1 MAGTERQAGEAVT
14 TDTVLSLEIPPRAEF
29 VAVAR
34 LVVSTAAKSR
44 RDLPE
49 DKVADLTL
57 ALSEACTNAIEAHD
71 AKDEADRVLVRV
83 DEDED
88 RLVVTVEDR
97 GPGFDPLELP
107 THPAVTD
114 PDRLNFERGLGIP
127 IIRNLVDEVTFTSND
142 GGTTVT
148 MVVNCPPSMGELAAE
163 DLIDLDALDLEAAW
177 DDEFTDG
184 ESTDGEFTDGE
195 LSDGAPG

>member
-1 MAGTERQAGEAVT
+1 MPE
-14 TDTVLSLEIPPRAEF
+14 TVLCLEIPPRAEF

-44 RDLPE
+44 RSLAD
-49 DKVADLTL
+49 DRVADLTL

-71 AKDEADRVLVRV
+71 AKDESDRVTVRV

-88 RLVVTVEDR
+88 RLVVTVADQ
-97 GPGFDPLELP
+97 GSGFDLMELP

-114 PDRLNFERGLGIP
+114 PERLNFERGLGIP
-127 IIRNLVDEVTFTSND
+127 IIRNLVDEVTFTSDD

-148 MVVNCPPSMGELAAE
+148 MVLHCPPSLGGLGPLEL
-163 DLIDLDALDLEAAW
+163 LDLDAVDLDAAW
-177 DDEFTDG
+177 DDAPEDAVPDDG
-184 ESTDGEFTDGE
+184 VPS
-195 LSDGAPG
+195 

>member
-1 MAGTERQAGEAVT
+1 MDGA

-44 RDLPE
+44 RALAD
-49 DKVADLTL
+49 DRVADLTL

-71 AKDEADRVLVRV
+71 AKDEADRVTVRV
-83 DEDED
+83 DEDDD

-97 GPGFDPLELP
+97 GPGFDLMELP
-107 THPAVTD
+107 AHPAVTD
-114 PDRLNFERGLGIP
+114 PERLNFERGLGIP
-127 IIRNLVDEVTFTSND
+127 IIRNLVDEVTFTSDD

-148 MVVNCPPSMGELAAE
+148 MVLRCPPSFGGMAPD
-163 DLIDLDALDLEAAW
+163 DLPDLDDVDLDAAW
-177 DDEFTDG
+177 DDEV
-184 ESTDGEFTDGE
+184 
-195 LSDGAPG
+195 AP

>member
-1 MAGTERQAGEAVT
+1 MAGLERPRRAGEAVT
-14 TDTVLSLEIPPRAEF
+14 TDTVLCLEIPPRAEF

-34 LVVSTAAKSR
+34 LVVSTAAKGR
-44 RDLPE
+44 RDLAE
-49 DKVADLTL
+49 DRVADLTL

-83 DEDED
+83 DEDDD

-107 THPAVTD
+107 AHPAVTD

-127 IIRNLVDEVTFTSND
+127 IIRNLVDEVTFTSDD

-148 MVVNCPPSMGELAAE
+148 MVVNCSPSMGDLSAE

-177 DDEFTDG
+177 DE
-184 ESTDGEFTDGE
+184 E
-195 LSDGAPG
+195 LPEDPPA

>member
-1 MAGTERQAGEAVT
+1 MDGTPE
-14 TDTVLSLEIPPRAEF
+14 TVLSLEIPPRAEF

-44 RDLPE
+44 RALAD
-49 DKVADLTL
+49 DRVADLTL

-71 AKDEADRVLVRV
+71 AKDEADRVSVRV
-83 DEDED
+83 DEDDD
-88 RLVVTVEDR
+88 RLVVTVADQ
-97 GPGFDPLELP
+97 GPGFDLMELS

-148 MVVNCPPSMGELAAE
+148 MVLRCPPAVGGIGPDELLE
-163 DLIDLDALDLEAAW
+163 LDAADLEAAW
-177 DDEFTDG
+177 DDEA
-184 ESTDGEFTDGE
+184 
-195 LSDGAPG
+195 AP

>member
-1 MAGTERQAGEAVT
+1 MTVSGPGGDAGLL
-14 TDTVLSLEIPPRAEF
+14 DTVLALEIPPRAEF

-44 RDLPE
+44 RALAE
-49 DKVADLTL
+49 DRVADLTL

-83 DEDED
+83 DEDDD

-107 THPAVTD
+107 AHPAVTD
-114 PDRLNFERGLGIP
+114 PERLNFERGLGIP
-127 IIRNLVDEVTFTSND
+127 IIRTLVDEVTFSSGD

-148 MVVNCPPSMGELAAE
+148 MVVRCPASLGGLVSE
-163 DLIDLDALDLEAAW
+163 DLLDLDAFDLEAAW
-177 DDEFTDG
+177 DEEDEG
-184 ESTDGEFTDGE
+184 S
-195 LSDGAPG
+195 S

>member
-1 MAGTERQAGEAVT
+1 MNATTE
-14 TDTVLSLEIPPRAEF
+14 TVLSLEIPPRAEF

-44 RDLPE
+44 RDLA
-49 DKVADLTL
+49 DDRVADLTL

-71 AKDEADRVLVRV
+71 AKDEADRVTVRV
-83 DEDED
+83 DEDDE

-97 GPGFDPLELP
+97 GPGFDLMELP

-114 PDRLNFERGLGIP
+114 PNRLNFERGLGIP
-127 IIRNLVDEVTFTSND
+127 IIRTLVDEVTFTSDD

-148 MVVNCPPSMGELAAE
+148 MVLLCAPSTAGLGPEELADLE
-163 DLIDLDALDLEAAW
+163 DVDLDAAW
-177 DDEFTDG
+177 DDEV
-184 ESTDGEFTDGE
+184 
-195 LSDGAPG
+195 AP

>member
-1 MAGTERQAGEAVT
+1 MDGSSE
-14 TDTVLSLEIPPRAEF
+14 TVLSLEIPPRAEF

-44 RDLPE
+44 RALAD
-49 DKVADLTL
+49 DRVADLTL

-71 AKDEADRVLVRV
+71 AKDQADRVTVRV
-83 DEDED
+83 DEDDE

-97 GPGFDPLELP
+97 GPGFDLMELP

-127 IIRNLVDEVTFTSND
+127 IIRNLVDEVTFTSDD

-148 MVVNCPPSMGELAAE
+148 MVLRCPPSLAGIPSDELL
-163 DLIDLDALDLEAAW
+163 DIDDVDLEAAW
-177 DDEFTDG
+177 DEEVT
-184 ESTDGEFTDGE
+184 
-195 LSDGAPG
+195 P

>member
-1 MAGTERQAGEAVT
+1 MPGPERAGAGAA
-14 TDTVLSLEIPPRAEF
+14 TDSILSLEIPPRAEF

-44 RDLPE
+44 RQLGE
-49 DKVADLTL
+49 DRVADLTL

-83 DEDED
+83 DEDDE

-97 GPGFDPLELP
+97 GLGFDPFELP

-127 IIRNLVDEVTFTSND
+127 IIRTLVDEVTFSSDD

-148 MVVNCPPSMGELAAE
+148 MVVRCPPSLGGLAAE
-163 DLIDLDALDLEAAW
+163 DLLDLEAFDLEAAW
-177 DDEFTDG
+177 DDEA
-184 ESTDGEFTDGE
+184 SR
-195 LSDGAPG
+195 

>member
-1 MAGTERQAGEAVT
+1 MEGPTE
-14 TDTVLSLEIPPRAEF
+14 TVLSLEIPPRAEF

-44 RDLPE
+44 RALPE
-49 DKVADLTL
+49 DRVADLTL

-83 DEDED
+83 DEDDD

-97 GPGFDPLELP
+97 GSGFDPLELP
-107 THPAVTD
+107 AHPAVTD

-127 IIRNLVDEVTFTSND
+127 IIRNLVDEVTFTSDD

-148 MVVNCPPSMGELAAE
+148 MVVHCPPSLG
-163 DLIDLDALDLEAAW
+163 DLQADDLLDLDAIDLEAAW
-177 DDEFTDG
+177 DE
-184 ESTDGEFTDGE
+184 E
-195 LSDGAPG
+195 AWP

>member
-1 MAGTERQAGEAVT
+1 VAGPERLLGTAPTES
-14 TDTVLSLEIPPRAEF
+14 VLALEIPPRAEF

-44 RDLPE
+44 RALAE
-49 DKVADLTL
+49 DQVADLTL

-71 AKDEADRVLVRV
+71 AKEEADRVLVRV
-83 DEDED
+83 DEDDD
-88 RLVVTVEDR
+88 RLLVTVEDR

-107 THPAVTD
+107 AHPAVTD

-127 IIRNLVDEVTFTSND
+127 IIRTLVDEVTFTSGD

-148 MVVNCPPSMGELAAE
+148 MVVNCRPSMGEIGAE
-163 DLIDLDALDLEAAW
+163 DMLDLEALDLEAAW
-177 DDEFTDG
+177 DE
-184 ESTDGEFTDGE
+184 E
-195 LSDGAPG
+195 AWP

>member
-1 MAGTERQAGEAVT
+1 MNTTTE
-14 TDTVLSLEIPPRAEF
+14 TVLSLEIPPRAEF

-44 RDLPE
+44 RDLA
-49 DKVADLTL
+49 DDRVADLTL

-71 AKDEADRVLVRV
+71 AKDEADRVTVRV
-83 DEDED
+83 DEDDE

-97 GPGFDPLELP
+97 GPGFDLMELP
-107 THPAVTD
+107 AHPAVTD

-127 IIRNLVDEVTFTSND
+127 IIRTLVDEVTFTSDD

-148 MVVNCPPSMGELAAE
+148 MVLHCPPSMAGLGPDEL
-163 DLIDLDALDLEAAW
+163 LDLEDVDLDAAW
-177 DDEFTDG
+177 DDEV
-184 ESTDGEFTDGE
+184 
-195 LSDGAPG
+195 AP

>member
-1 MAGTERQAGEAVT
+1 MRATTE
-14 TDTVLSLEIPPRAEF
+14 TVLSLEIPPRAEF

-44 RDLPE
+44 RDLA
-49 DKVADLTL
+49 DDRVADLTL

-71 AKDEADRVLVRV
+71 AKDEADRVTVRV
-83 DEDED
+83 DEDDE

-97 GPGFDPLELP
+97 GPGFDLMELP

-127 IIRNLVDEVTFTSND
+127 IIRTLVDEVTFTSDD

-148 MVVNCPPSMGELAAE
+148 MVLHCPPSTTGLSPDELVDLE
-163 DLIDLDALDLEAAW
+163 DVDLDAAW
-177 DDEFTDG
+177 DDEV
-184 ESTDGEFTDGE
+184 
-195 LSDGAPG
+195 AP

>member
-1 MAGTERQAGEAVT
+1 MHGSAE
-14 TDTVLSLEIPPRAEF
+14 TVLSLEIPPRAEF

-44 RDLPE
+44 RALAD
-49 DKVADLTL
+49 DRVADLTL

-71 AKDEADRVLVRV
+71 AKDEDDRVTVRV
-83 DEDED
+83 DEDDE

-97 GPGFDPLELP
+97 GPGFDLMELP

-127 IIRNLVDEVTFTSND
+127 IIRNLVDEVTFSSD
-142 GGTTVT
+142 DSGTTVT
-148 MVVNCPPSMGELAAE
+148 MVLHCPPSLAGLGGDELVE
-163 DLIDLDALDLEAAW
+163 LDLDDVDLEAAW
-177 DDEFTDG
+177 DDEV
-184 ESTDGEFTDGE
+184 
-195 LSDGAPG
+195 AP

>member
-1 MAGTERQAGEAVT
+1 MPGFERSLQAGGTGLTEP
-14 TDTVLSLEIPPRAEF
+14 VLSLEIPPRAEF

-44 RDLPE
+44 RALAE
-49 DKVADLTL
+49 DRVADLTL

-83 DEDED
+83 DEDDD

-107 THPAVTD
+107 AHPAVTD
-114 PDRLNFERGLGIP
+114 PNRLNFERGLGIP
-127 IIRNLVDEVTFTSND
+127 LIRTLVDEVEFSSTGAGTS
-142 GGTTVT
+142 VR
-148 MVVNCPPSMGELAAE
+148 MVMFCGP
-163 DLIDLDALDLEAAW
+163 ALP
-177 DDEFTDG
+177 DE
-184 ESTDGEFTDGE
+184 EE
-195 LSDGAPG
+195 

>member
-1 MAGTERQAGEAVT
+1 MDGSAEA
-14 TDTVLSLEIPPRAEF
+14 VLSLAIPPRAEF

-44 RDLPE
+44 RSLAD
-49 DKVADLTL
+49 DRVADLTL

-71 AKDEADRVLVRV
+71 AKDEDDRVTVRV

-97 GPGFDPLELP
+97 GPGFDPMELP
-107 THPAVTD
+107 PHPAVTD
-114 PDRLNFERGLGIP
+114 PNRLNFERGLGIP
-127 IIRNLVDEVTFTSND
+127 IIRNLVDEVTFSSDD

-148 MVVNCPPSMGELAAE
+148 MVLHCLPSLGGLEA
-163 DLIDLDALDLEAAW
+163 DLLDLATVDIDAAW
-177 DDEFTDG
+177 DDEV
-184 ESTDGEFTDGE
+184 
-195 LSDGAPG
+195 AP

>member
-1 MAGTERQAGEAVT
+1 MPGLERSLRAGGTGLTEP
-14 TDTVLSLEIPPRAEF
+14 VLTLEIPPRAEF

-44 RDLPE
+44 RALAE
-49 DKVADLTL
+49 DRVADLTL

-71 AKDEADRVLVRV
+71 AMDEVDRVLVRV
-83 DEDED
+83 DEDDD

-107 THPAVTD
+107 AHPAVTD

-127 IIRNLVDEVTFTSND
+127 IIRNLVDEVTFSSGD

-148 MVVNCPPSMGELAAE
+148 MVVHCPPSLGELPAGE
-163 DLIDLDALDLEAAW
+163 LVDLDNINLDEAW
-177 DDEFTDG
+177 DE
-184 ESTDGEFTDGE
+184 EE
-195 LSDGAPG
+195 AP

>member
-1 MAGTERQAGEAVT
+1 MEGSTE
-14 TDTVLSLEIPPRAEF
+14 TVLSLEIPPRAEF

-44 RDLPE
+44 RALADE
-49 DKVADLTL
+49 RVADLTL

-71 AKDEADRVLVRV
+71 AKDEADRVTVRV
-83 DEDED
+83 DEDDE

-97 GPGFDPLELP
+97 GPGFDLMELP

-114 PDRLNFERGLGIP
+114 PNRLNFERGLGIP

-142 GGTTVT
+142 GGTTVR
-148 MVVNCPPSMGELAAE
+148 MVLRCPPSVGGMGPDELLELE
-163 DLIDLDALDLEAAW
+163 DVDLDAAW
-177 DDEFTDG
+177 DDEA
-184 ESTDGEFTDGE
+184 
-195 LSDGAPG
+195 AP

>member
-1 MAGTERQAGEAVT
+1 MPRSETPAAGDTGLL
-14 TDTVLSLEIPPRAEF
+14 DTVLALEIPPRAEF

-44 RDLPE
+44 RALAE
-49 DKVADLTL
+49 DRVADLTL

-127 IIRNLVDEVTFTSND
+127 IIRTLVDEVTFTSGD

-148 MVVNCPPSMGELAAE
+148 MVVHCPANNGGLASD
-163 DLIDLDALDLEAAW
+163 DLDLDALDLEAAW
-177 DDEFTDG
+177 DEDDEA
-184 ESTDGEFTDGE
+184 S
-195 LSDGAPG
+195 S

>member
-1 MAGTERQAGEAVT
+1 VDGLQSPLGGSSP
-14 TDTVLSLEIPPRAEF
+14 TDSVLALEIPPRAEF

-34 LVVSTAAKSR
+34 LVVATAAKSR
-44 RDLPE
+44 RALAE
-49 DKVADLTL
+49 DRVADLTL

-83 DEDED
+83 DEDD
-88 RLVVTVEDR
+88 SRLVVTVEDR
-97 GPGFDPLELP
+97 GPGFDPFELP

-127 IIRNLVDEVTFTSND
+127 IIKNLVDEVTFSSDD

-148 MVVNCPPSMGELAAE
+148 MVVNCPPSLGELSADE
-163 DLIDLDALDLEAAW
+163 LLELEGFDLEAAW
-177 DDEFTDG
+177 E
-184 ESTDGEFTDGE
+184 EEV
-195 LSDGAPG
+195 P

>member
-1 MAGTERQAGEAVT
+1 MDGTPE
-14 TDTVLSLEIPPRAEF
+14 TVLSLEIPPRAEF

-44 RDLPE
+44 RALAD
-49 DKVADLTL
+49 DRVADLTL

-71 AKDEADRVLVRV
+71 AKDEADRVSVRV
-83 DEDED
+83 DEDDD
-88 RLVVTVEDR
+88 RLVVTVADQ
-97 GPGFDPLELP
+97 GPGFDLMELP

-148 MVVNCPPSMGELAAE
+148 MVLRCPPAVGGIGPDELLE
-163 DLIDLDALDLEAAW
+163 LDAADLEAAW
-177 DDEFTDG
+177 DDEAA
-184 ESTDGEFTDGE
+184 
-195 LSDGAPG
+195 L

>member
-1 MAGTERQAGEAVT
+1 MEGAADR
-14 TDTVLSLEIPPRAEF
+14 VLCLEIPPRAEF

-44 RDLPE
+44 RSLAD
-49 DKVADLTL
+49 DRVADLTL

-71 AKDEADRVLVRV
+71 AKDEADRVTVRV
-83 DEDED
+83 DEDDD

-97 GPGFDPLELP
+97 GPGCDLMELP

-114 PDRLNFERGLGIP
+114 PNRLNFERGLGIP
-127 IIRNLVDEVTFTSND
+127 IIRNLVDEVTFTSDD

-148 MVVNCPPSMGELAAE
+148 MVLRCPPSIGGMGPDELLELE
-163 DLIDLDALDLEAAW
+163 DVDLEAAW
-177 DDEFTDG
+177 DDEV
-184 ESTDGEFTDGE
+184 
-195 LSDGAPG
+195 AQ

>member
-1 MAGTERQAGEAVT
+1 VVDEPP
-14 TDTVLSLEIPPRAEF
+14 DSVLSLEIPPRAEF

-44 RDLPE
+44 RMLAE
-49 DKVADLTL
+49 DRVADLTL

-71 AKDEADRVLVRV
+71 AKDEAERVLVRV

-97 GPGFDPLELP
+97 GPGFDPFELP
-107 THPAVTD
+107 AHPAVTD

-127 IIRNLVDEVTFTSND
+127 IIRNLVDEVTFSSND

-148 MVVNCPPSMGELAAE
+148 MVVRCPPSLGDLPAEELIDVEA
-163 DLIDLDALDLEAAW
+163 IDLDAAW
-177 DDEFTDG
+177 DEG
-184 ESTDGEFTDGE
+184 EQEAT
-195 LSDGAPG
+195 P

>member
-1 MAGTERQAGEAVT
+1 MNGSPE
-14 TDTVLSLEIPPRAEF
+14 TVLSLEIPPRAEF

-44 RDLPE
+44 RALPE
-49 DKVADLTL
+49 DRVADLTL

-71 AKDEADRVLVRV
+71 AKNEADRVTVRV
-83 DEDED
+83 DEDGE

-97 GPGFDPLELP
+97 GPGFDLMELT

-127 IIRNLVDEVTFTSND
+127 IIRNLVDEVTFSSD
-142 GGTTVT
+142 DSGTTVT
-148 MVVNCPPSMGELAAE
+148 MVLRCPPSLAGMGNDELV
-163 DLIDLDALDLEAAW
+163 DLDLDDVDLEAAW
-177 DDEFTDG
+177 DDEV
-184 ESTDGEFTDGE
+184 
-195 LSDGAPG
+195 AP

>member
-1 MAGTERQAGEAVT
+1 MDVSTE
-14 TDTVLSLEIPPRAEF
+14 TVLSLEIPPRAEF

-44 RDLPE
+44 RALP
-49 DKVADLTL
+49 DDRVADLTL

-71 AKDEADRVLVRV
+71 AKDEADRVTVRV

-88 RLVVTVEDR
+88 RLVVTVLDR
-97 GPGFDPLELP
+97 GPGFDLMELP
-107 THPAVTD
+107 SHPAVTD

-127 IIRNLVDEVTFTSND
+127 IIRNLVDEVTFTSDD

-148 MVVNCPPSMGELAAE
+148 MVLRCRPSLGDNGTEGL
-163 DLIDLDALDLEAAW
+163 LDFDELDLAAAW
-177 DDEFTDG
+177 DDEV
-184 ESTDGEFTDGE
+184 
-195 LSDGAPG
+195 AP